1 MNLQSIICL
10 MFWIAGVAAIIP
22 LTKWVCIA
30 YCLSNHWLF
39 LTSNT
44 LLSSESSL
52 ESFHN
57 SHIQIEITF
66 AFPLPTVDM
75 FRQLSHILDWSINF
89 SHFGFRRR
97 SGFCICNSDGFT
109 NQMISANLRCKNV
122 VSKTGPR
129 SSNKARMWSVIRE
142 YAVVTI

>member
-1 MNLQSIICL
+1 MQKYVFYWCVLNIFSNSYSMWITLNTDCTNKFSDHAVVSSNSSNLYH
-10 MFWIAGVAAIIP
+10 

-75 FRQLSHILDWSINF
+75 FRQLSHILDWI
-89 SHFGFRRR
+89 
-97 SGFCICNSDGFT
+97 I
-109 NQMISANLRCKNV
+109 
-122 VSKTGPR
+122 
-129 SSNKARMWSVIRE
+129 SVISGVFE
-142 YAVVTI
+142 SDFGIQIC